1 MIRLVNP
8 CVEYKKQFQD
18 MVREYKKYDDI
29 ESEGWIEFYQDG
41 LRDFEGYL
49 QELRDHSEGK
59 NLPEDWVTCHTFWVV
74 DNHKNVVGVSRVRM
88 NLDNEYLQQCGGHI
102 GYEIVPSKQK
112 KGYGTET
119 LRLTLEKAKEL
130 GLDKVLIT
138 CNFDNIGSIKV
149 IENNG
154 GIFENEVWD
163 DFDMI
168 MVRRYW
174 IDI

>member
-1 MIRLVNP
+1 MIKLVVP
-8 CVEYKKQFQD
+8 SRKYKDGFQN
-18 MVREYKKYDDI
+18 MVREYKNYDDI
-29 ESEGWIEFYQDG
+29 ESEGWLEFYQDG

-49 QELRDHSEGK
+49 QELKDHSEGK
-59 NLPEDWVTCHTFWVV
+59 NLPEDWVTCHTFWAI
-74 DNHKNVVGVSRVRM
+74 DGNDKVVGVSRVRM
-88 NLDNEYLQQCGGHI
+88 SLDNEYLKQCGGHI
-102 GYEIVPSKQK
+102 GYEIVPSQK
-112 KGYGTET
+112 RKGYGTEA
-119 LRLTLEKAKEL
+119 LRLTIEKAKEL